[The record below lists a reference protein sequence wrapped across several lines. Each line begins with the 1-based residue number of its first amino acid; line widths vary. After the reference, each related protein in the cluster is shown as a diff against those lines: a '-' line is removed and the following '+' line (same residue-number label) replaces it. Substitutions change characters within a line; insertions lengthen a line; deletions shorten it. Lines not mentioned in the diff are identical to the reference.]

1 MGGKEAT
8 VLGVLIQTRGFRCR
22 HIQGGDTRVS
32 LLRTRMLLCK
42 FYSRESME
50 EGKVSVSLL
59 LSSSFT
65 QSDLRKRT

>member
-32 LLRTRMLLCK
+32 LLRTRMLLC
-42 FYSRESME
+42 ESIE
-50 EGKVSVSLL
+50 GGKVGVVYC
-59 LSSSFT
+59 
-65 QSDLRKRT
+65 